1 MPLGLTSGRVLE
13 DIGFRMLLPTLVCH
27 HWGSYNMFGSC
38 VSLSHL
44 SDLFGGGYKLHCCI
58 ANKSIINYISNAP
71 LFHFLSASWEPTMGT
86 VAWWSRPEHL
96 EGQWPVEA
104 DASGL
109 SPFGRICNWVGSV
122 RHNSTAA
129 QRWFLVQMSPSVKI
143 VANPVTPTSVI
154 SGLLTPKIMHLQC
167 IPGLA

>member
-1 MPLGLTSGRVLE
+1 MPLGLTSGSVLE
-13 DIGFRMLLPTLVCH
+13 DIGFRMLLPTC
-27 HWGSYNMFGSC
+27 SAA
-38 VSLSHL
+38 VSAYPTYLTF
-44 SDLFGGGYKLHCCI
+44 FGGGYKLHCCI

-71 LFHFLSASWEPTMGT
+71 LFHFLSASWEPTMCT

-129 QRWFLVQMSPSVKI
+129 QRWFLVQVSPSVKI
-143 VANPVTPTSVI
+143 VANPVAPASVI